1 MATLIAMVLK
11 PRNSLSARL
20 RPALAILALSVGG
33 VALGA
38 GAPVQGSAQ
47 PPSAGKPGGAPW
59 TFDFTPKELRLFVD
73 QASGTSYWCMTYT
86 VTNLTGADRQWMP
99 KVEMLD
105 DRGRIHAAGRSVPPS
120 VTKSVKDLLGDPLL
134 EDQFQI
140 IGVLRQGRENAKDGL
155 LIWSAEPCDATEITV
170 FVRGLSGETEVV
182 EDPVTK
188 APVTLYRTAR
198 LEYVVPGDVKARG
211 MKPVPLDSRDW
222 IFR

>member
-1 MATLIAMVLK
+1 MATLQTMAQQ
-11 PRNSLSARL
+11 PRMALSACL
-20 RPALAILALSVGG
+20 RPALAVLALGLG
-33 VALGA
+33 CAALAA
-38 GAPVQGSAQ
+38 GAADQGGAQ
-47 PPSAGKPGGAPW
+47 APAAGKPSGARW
-59 TFDFTPKELRLFVD
+59 SFDFTPKELRLYVD
-73 QASGTSYWCMTYT
+73 QSSGVSYWCLTYS

-105 DRGRIHAAGRSVPPS
+105 DRGRIHGAGRSVPPS
-120 VTKSVKDLLGDPLL
+120 VTKAVKDLLGDQLL

-170 FVRGLSGETEVV
+170 FVRGLSGETEIV

-188 APVTLYRTAR
+188 DPVTLYRTAR

-211 MKPVPLDSRDW
+211 MKPVPLESRDW